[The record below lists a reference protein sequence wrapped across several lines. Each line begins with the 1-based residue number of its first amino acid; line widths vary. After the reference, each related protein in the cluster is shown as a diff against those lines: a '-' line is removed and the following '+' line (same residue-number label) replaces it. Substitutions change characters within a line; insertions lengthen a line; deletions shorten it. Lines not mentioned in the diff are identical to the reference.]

1 MFELLE
7 KLINEHGSSAILK
20 ERLGLVQAEYAALE
34 RKCANLEAEN
44 EALRTQ
50 LGEMKSQAQA
60 VSLVAGKPVY
70 CQKCGSSRLKRTGS
84 APDRM
89 FGEVGIERVFF
100 TCLDCNMPSD
110 FLDR

>member
-34 RKCANLEAEN
+34 RKCANLESEN
-44 EALRTQ
+44 EALRAQ
-50 LGEMKSQAQA
+50 LGEMKAQAQA
-60 VSLVAGKPVY
+60 VSLVAGKAVY
-70 CQKCGSSRLKRTGS
+70 CQKCGSGRLKRTGS

-89 FGEVGIERVFF
+89 FGELGIERITFD
-100 TCLDCNMPSD
+100 CLDCGGASS